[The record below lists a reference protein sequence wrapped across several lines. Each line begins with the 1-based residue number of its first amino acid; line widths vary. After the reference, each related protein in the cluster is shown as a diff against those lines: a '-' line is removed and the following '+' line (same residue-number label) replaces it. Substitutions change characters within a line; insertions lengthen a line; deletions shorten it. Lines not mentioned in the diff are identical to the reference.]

1 MKNFTFKIS
10 SFMKDV
16 IMTDNEIECNLTNN
30 KNIIGGKVMSKHFL
44 AVMLL
49 VFIAVGTY
57 SQSIPSGEGR
67 MEALANSPFILDAS
81 TDMMWNPAWS
91 GYYRHYA
98 FGNIGRN
105 AVGDFELSDQYGG
118 VNFGVSKKLSLG
130 MIINHR
136 MDGYNNMNQDAWGP
150 SALRVPDPIVPFMGL
165 VGLQVSKNF
174 HLGLAPYVAMS
185 KREVTSSS
193 AQITDT
199 TLKGSSLG
207 ANIGFGY
214 MIKKGWVE
222 GAIMFRMNKYS
233 AEYVDSASTTT
244 IESEGGMEIGARFR
258 AWIYPTK
265 GSKVAVVPLLSFYN
279 MSYNPKLTSG
289 STTTTGVK
297 YSWMNIGAGVGLNWP
312 IADDIQIAGGV
323 TLGYNT
329 FKADSGSFTYKA
341 TDFIAPEFNMAGET
355 RIADWL
361 TARFGFSRS
370 VDMRK
375 EELTVSSTTGEV
387 STLSP
392 SSSVQTISL
401 GTGFHFGRFSVDA
414 TVSER
419 WLKHGVNFLSGG
431 DNTDMFGVI
440 SASYN
445 FAK

>member
-1 MKNFTFKIS
+1 
-10 SFMKDV
+10 
-16 IMTDNEIECNLTNN
+16 
-30 KNIIGGKVMSKHFL
+30 MSKHFL

-49 VFIAVGTY
+49 VVMAVSSY

-67 MEALANSPFILDAS
+67 MEALANSPFILDAA
-81 TDMMWNPAWS
+81 TDMMWNPSWS
-91 GYYRHYA
+91 SYYRHYA

-136 MDGYNNMNQDAWGP
+136 MDGYNNMDQDAWGP
-150 SALRVPDPIVPFMGL
+150 SSLGVPGLTVPFMGL
-165 VGLQVSKNF
+165 VGIQASKN
-174 HLGLAPYVAMS
+174 LYIGLAPYVAMS

-193 AQITDT
+193 NQITDT
-199 TLKGSSLG
+199 TLKGNSLG

-222 GAIMFRMNKYS
+222 GAVMFRMNKYS

-244 IESEGGMEIGARFR
+244 IENEGGMEIGARFR
-258 AWIYPTK
+258 AWIFPSK
-265 GSKVAVVPLLSFYN
+265 GSKVAVVPLLGFYT

-289 STTTTGVK
+289 STTITGIK
-297 YSWMNIGAGVGLNWP
+297 YNWMSVAAGVGLNWP
-312 IADDIQIAGGV
+312 IMDDMQLAGGV
-323 TLGYNT
+323 TLNYNT
-329 FKADSGSFTYKA
+329 FKADSGNFEFKR

-361 TARFGFSRS
+361 TGRFGFSRS
-370 VDMRK
+370 IDMRK
-375 EELTVSSTTGEV
+375 DETTLAGTTGEV
-387 STLSP
+387 SSLNGNSP
-392 SSSVQTISL
+392 VQTVSL
-401 GTGFHFGRFSVDA
+401 GAGFHFGRFSIDA